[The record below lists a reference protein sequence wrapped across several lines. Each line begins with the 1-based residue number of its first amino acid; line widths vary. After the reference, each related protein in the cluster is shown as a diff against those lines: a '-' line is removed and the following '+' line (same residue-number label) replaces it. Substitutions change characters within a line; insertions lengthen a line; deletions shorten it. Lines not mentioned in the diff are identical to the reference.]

1 MKQFLLLPVMLL
13 TLIGCSTHDEEVEK
27 LNGNHVWKEQT
38 DTLKQARGVEEM
50 ANQLL
55 EDQKKKMDELNRQ

>member
-13 TLIGCSTHDEEVEK
+13 TLIACSTHDEEVEK

-38 DTLKQARGVEEM
+38 DALKQAREVEVLTNKM
-50 ANQLL
+50 L
-55 EDQKKKMDELNRQ
+55 EDQKKKMDELNNQ